1 MKKITSETERKL
13 LSVIEKTA
21 ALVADGEHP
30 NDAIVKIASETEL
43 RPGEVSVVVHAFN
56 TGRTTRQRQDGSDP
70 FTKSAE
76 FELADTATILDRLYP
91 ENVKTASAVVEDTAV
106 SPQYRYSPRPM
117 LERRA
122 IREKQSNVVN
132 WREVD
137 GQQITAPAAYP
148 SDPTTAIKKASSHV
162 DRKRRELEE
171 ARRKQAN
178 AFDELGRTFNDL
190 TTYFRRPDAHPM
202 PVVKEAVILMHG
214 GKGEQIFD
222 QLVVVTPSLTK
233 MANHRIGSSLF
244 GVVGQE
250 KFATTV
256 EDLDCT
262 QEPFPLVAKMISQI
276 SEYQEKRANFQA
288 LEAAFVKEA
297 SETLLPFAVPAVSPS
312 ILDGSYDL
320 REKEAGW
327 DPIKPLATVH
337 LVNNTLRGVADSL
350 KGPDETSEV
359 NKTLAA
365 LQDPGHEA
373 RLRNINT
380 QAMLQDLMLNDEVIS
395 GYDPNEV
402 AGAFNDI
409 VQISPS
415 VADQRMLIQSLLRK
429 KLQQGQLDTFEQ
441 DQLLGFE
448 DKLRKQFVPMSGSG
462 NGVL

>member
-1 MKKITSETERKL
+1 MKKITPETERKL

-21 ALVADGEHP
+21 ALVAGGVHP
-30 NDAIVKIASETEL
+30 NDAIVKLAGDFEL
-43 RPGEVSVVVHAFN
+43 RPGEVSVVAHAFN
-56 TGRTTRQRQDGSDP
+56 TGRTTRQREDGNDP

-76 FELADTATILDRLYP
+76 FDLADATVILEQLYP
-91 ENVKTASAVVEDTAV
+91 ENVKTAAAHIEDTRV
-106 SPQYRYSPRPM
+106 SPEYGYSPRPM
-117 LERRA
+117 LSRRTVH
-122 IREKQSNVVN
+122 EKQAHAVD
-132 WREVD
+132 WRKIGD
-137 GQQITAPAAYP
+137 QQITAPAAYP
-148 SDPTTAIKKASSHV
+148 ADPATAVKKASAQV
-162 DRKRRELEE
+162 DRKRKEVEE

-202 PVVKEAVILMHG
+202 PVVKQAVILMHG
-214 GKGEQIFD
+214 DKGEQIFD
-222 QLVVVTPSLTK
+222 QLIRVTPTLTK
-233 MANHRIGSSLF
+233 LANHQVGNSLMGVTGRSQF
-244 GVVGQE
+244 GVG
-250 KFATTV
+250 V

-262 QEPFPLVAKMISQI
+262 QAPFPLVSQLI
-276 SEYQEKRANFQA
+276 DQIHDYREKRANFQA
-288 LEAAFVKEA
+288 LELAFAKEA
-297 SETLLPFAVPAVSPS
+297 SATLLPFVVPAVSPS

-320 REKEAGW
+320 REKEAAW

-337 LVNNTLRGVADSL
+337 LVNNTLKGVADSL
-350 KGPDETSEV
+350 KGPDETADI
-359 NKTLAA
+359 NKTLTA
-365 LQDPGHEA
+365 LQDPRHEA

-441 DQLLGFE
+441 DQLLNFE
-448 DKLRKQFVPMSGSG
+448 DKLRKQFVPLSGSG
-462 NGVL
+462 NGIL